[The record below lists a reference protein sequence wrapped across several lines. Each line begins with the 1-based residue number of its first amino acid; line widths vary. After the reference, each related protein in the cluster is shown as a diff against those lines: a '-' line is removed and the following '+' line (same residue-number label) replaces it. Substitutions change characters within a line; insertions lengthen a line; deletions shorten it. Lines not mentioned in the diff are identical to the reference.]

1 MNTSRTI
8 KLTEPRADAQGSTT
22 TPRNYWDF
30 NLSQVTVGH
39 LNPWLNYE
47 FARSCRGIVQCV
59 QKIRADIEQETPP
72 VFARFLAARFP
83 EFPAKAWLEI
93 GSKLRIERL
102 RSAGIDP
109 DADPFDRREEPI
121 EIYDIHDVLDGVSGG
136 EMCFS
141 RSMTDEVYGVIK
153 INFDHEN
160 STIVKTFEAWLAKRR
175 TELIKQYKDN
185 PVGREN
191 RNFFEPHTPPRQR
204 GHGANQSQFRP
215 WFKRLAALRLLQEMK
230 WDSAADLTQEF
241 LDKPLYSERRAWT
254 RAQQEAGDLMLRFT
268 RAWKSRSFPFL
279 LVPKRLHR
287 EVGLTGCGSPF
298 LSNTRAWNPDNLE
311 CYRERIR
318 SLLAQETLSRQEIIS
333 FQRGRL
339 IPAR

>member
-1 MNTSRTI
+1 MNRYRTI
-8 KLTEPRADAQGSTT
+8 KMAEANTSVAANPMI
-22 TPRNYWDF
+22 PRNYWDF
-30 NLSQVTVGH
+30 NPSQVTVGQ

-47 FARSCRGIVQCV
+47 FARSCRWLMQCV
-59 QKIRADIEQETPP
+59 QNIRTGKGQETPS

-160 STIVKTFEAWLAKRR
+160 STIVKTFEAWLGKRR

-230 WDSAADLTQEF
+230 WDSAADLTEEASEGH
-241 LDKPLYSERRAWT
+241 PLYSEKRAWT
-254 RAQQEAGDLMLRFT
+254 RAQQEAGDLLLRFT
-268 RAWKSRSFPFL
+268 MAWKSRSFPFL

-287 EVGLTGCGSPF
+287 EVGLTGCGHPF
-298 LSNTRAWNPDNLE
+298 LSNTRAWNQDNVE
-311 CYRERIR
+311 HYRERIR
-318 SLLAQETLSRQEIIS
+318 NLLAQETLSRQEIIS
-333 FQRGRL
+333 F
-339 IPAR
+339 